1 MIEEEPS
8 SPRFASAVFR
18 LRATFA
24 IVLGLF
30 LIAIVLGAWQL
41 SRLERAQAI
50 AVERSVPALVSS
62 QVLARQLSTFL
73 RRNDELRRA
82 DTATVTKK
90 LHESV
95 RAISSS
101 MRATLEQLPH
111 EASLESTIERIDQDL
126 SAIEDQTDA
135 LQPLKLEM
143 LDSEFA
149 FAEHR
154 KALETIGSV
163 TRELLEPQ
171 LIEVG
176 STLATTL
183 DGAGVALADTDSSM
197 EILRLVEQQDAL
209 TTITVRLGSVV
220 DEAAQ
225 LARPLEKEF
234 LEASADRVRF
244 NLRNIISMIPTL
256 DAGALR
262 EELSRQAR
270 DLWEHVAGTGGLVE
284 LQEAHVGLE
293 RRFGDVQSSQ
303 ASVIAN
309 VSTRIG
315 AIVESTR
322 KDVSTTAVTFD
333 RVLLQT
339 FMLLMLIGLLI
350 VTVVAL
356 ASWHIVERQ
365 INRRMS
371 RLTDAVLRTAAG
383 DTDISVKIDGRDEIG
398 AMARALEIFR
408 ENARALRRSN
418 NDLEQFAYAA
428 AHDMRTPLNAIK
440 HLAEWTLEDND
451 DLGDE
456 CQANLHKIMQRANRL
471 AMLQN
476 DLLRYSQA
484 GHGED
489 ALVEIEPEALIRDQ
503 AELTDTDQRLAL
515 TIEGDLQPMMT
526 YAVPLGQVF
535 LNLMSNAVKYH
546 DKETGKLHIDL
557 QQADGRVTVTVQDDG
572 PGIPVEYQKQI
583 FELFKRLKSQDTVEG
598 SGLGLSMVR
607 KIVGRYGGSIDVHS
621 EPERHRGTT
630 FTFDWPCSRQP

>member
-1 MIEEEPS
+1 MIKEEPS
-8 SPRFASAVFR
+8 SPRIASAVFR

-30 LIAIVLGAWQL
+30 LIALVLGAWQL
-41 SRLERAQAI
+41 SRLERSQAI

-73 RRNDELRRA
+73 RRNDELRLA
-82 DTATVTKK
+82 DTATETTT
-90 LHESV
+90 LHEAV

-101 MRATLEQLPH
+101 MHATLDQLPR
-111 EASLESTIERIDQDL
+111 EASFESTIERIDQDL

-135 LQPLKLEM
+135 LKSLKLDM
-143 LDSEFA
+143 LDSEVA

-154 KALETIGSV
+154 KALETIGTV

-183 DGAGVALADTDSSM
+183 GGAGVALADTNSSM
-197 EILRLVEQQDAL
+197 EILRLVERQDAL
-209 TTITVRLGSVV
+209 TIIAVRLGSVV
-220 DEAAQ
+220 DEATQ
-225 LARPLEKEF
+225 LARPLDKEF
-234 LEASADRVRF
+234 LEASADRLRF
-244 NLRNIISMIPTL
+244 NFRNIVSMIPTL

-262 EELSRQAR
+262 EELSRQTR

-293 RRFGDVQSSQ
+293 RRFEDIQSSQ

-333 RVLLQT
+333 RVLFQT
-339 FMLLMLIGLLI
+339 FVLFMLVGLSI

-371 RLTDAVLRTAAG
+371 RLTDAVLQTAAG
-383 DTDISVKIDGRDEIG
+383 GTGISVQIDGRDEIS
-398 AMARALEIFR
+398 AMSRALETFQ
-408 ENARALRRSN
+408 ENALALRRSN

-440 HLAEWTLEDND
+440 HLAEWTLEDNA
-451 DLGDE
+451 DLGAD
-456 CQANLHKIMQRANRL
+456 CQANLHKIMQRATRL
-471 AMLQN
+471 ATLQN
-476 DLLRYSQA
+476 DLLKYSHA

-489 ALVEIEPEALIRDQ
+489 SYVATDPEALIRDQ
-503 AELTDTDQRLAL
+503 AELTDTDQRLVL

-526 YAVPLGQVF
+526 YAVPLGQVL

-546 DKETGKLHIDL
+546 DKETGRLHVDL
-557 QQADGRVTVTVQDDG
+557 QQGDGRMTVTVQDDG

-583 FELFKRLKSQDTVEG
+583 FELFKRLKSQDAVEG

-607 KIVGRYGGSIDVHS
+607 KLVGRYGGSIDVHS

-630 FTFDWPCSRQP
+630 FTFDWPCSPQP